1 MNDYLILASLFICH
15 ILGDFYLQSKAMVDA
30 KHFGQ
35 KRKPLVVKSIEL
47 GTIAVQ
53 LLHMAIHALVMG
65 LVLFLLRAMDV
76 ISLSDTKF
84 CFTVTALAMGHLVID
99 LLKSGWRLK
108 MMSDDNAVITLVVD
122 QLAHLLWILIVW
134 AWLFDDLNNFS
145 GLLTVN
151 HLVIFGAYL
160 LVLRPTSILVMLL
173 LSPHTP
179 KNGDNQI
186 PKAGKLIGYIERAV
200 VLTLIFVNQYTA
212 IGFIIAAKSVLRYG
226 ESGGNNTKLNE
237 YVLLGT
243 LASFGIVLLVGILA
257 RVAIGFEV

>member
-35 KRKPLVVKSIEL
+35 KRKPLIVFDQEL
-47 GTIAVQ
+47 GVMIAH
-53 LLHMAIHALVMG
+53 LLHIALHALVMAF
-65 LVLFLLRAMDV
+65 VLYFLRGIEV
-76 ISLSDTKF
+76 IRLSDTNLYLAILAI
-84 CFTVTALAMGHLVID
+84 ALGHLVID

-108 MMSDDNAVITLVVD
+108 MMSDDNAVITLVGD
-122 QLAHLLWILIVW
+122 QMAHLTWILIVW

-200 VLTLIFVNQYTA
+200 VLTLIFVDQYTA

-257 RVAIGFEV
+257 RVALGFEV